1 MTQQTETNEP
11 LRKETEQQEPQKDSE
26 QLKSIYKI
34 TGELLLHPDYQEA
47 APMMS
52 LTLLLQWWERLGLC
66 SLSYILLVL
75 CSV

>member
-47 APMMS
+47 A
-52 LTLLLQWWERLGLC
+52 Q
-66 SLSYILLVL
+66 
-75 CSV
+75 